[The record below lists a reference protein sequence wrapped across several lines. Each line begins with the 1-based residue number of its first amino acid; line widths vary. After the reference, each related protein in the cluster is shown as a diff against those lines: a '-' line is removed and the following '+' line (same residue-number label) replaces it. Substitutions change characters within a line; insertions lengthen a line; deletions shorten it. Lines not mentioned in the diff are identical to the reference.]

1 MGSCLGIDSDRDV
14 QFSPITPSMEYVES
28 NSEFVVCYSVPFIN
42 NFERILTSKR
52 GILRLLSLC

>member
-28 NSEFVVCYSVPFIN
+28 NSEFLVECLLFAIPYRSL
-42 NFERILTSKR
+42 ILN
-52 GILRLLSLC
+52 GF